1 MKIRK
6 SKARQGK
13 DRPSARA
20 YHDISPAYPGHS
32 RAKAPPRAYRGDSIG
47 VMATGFDAYGYPLV
61 QEFRLPAPFQLVPAR
76 RYGKTPRRARAVI
89 QPMKIAT
96 SASVAQRGPS
106 LPKVSVAKRKPTPNV
121 PAAPESLPR
130 KYKFCV
136 TEGENGFFARFRDPN
151 HPQHG
156 AAVEIGECNAD
167 ENGMMICE
175 VFFGRKYGASWDWS
189 GEWSGGWEGS
199 WGGGGSAGGSG
210 SGSGS
215 GGGQPDDGPTHH
227 PSEDDGPSP
236 RPSPHTQL
244 HQGPLN
250 PPRLPPNKELH
261 QGPLDPSP
269 SDPPIYAPI
278 CDDPSADKEP
288 IPQDCCVKL
297 LDDGSAQIVCAGS
310 AYDLLVVQV
319 VTMADINGT
328 PIASIQHPDLPG
340 GGARLPIC
348 EPVEE
353 DPEERIC
360 CIEEDTGMIV
370 CPRGVDFSLAGQK
383 VPLEYIEFVDD
394 GPSGKRV
401 AQLICGSIENID
413 PSMRAED
420 SVLDAM
426 YNICIELGGYK
437 FLVCERGDRPT
448 IPGDRPKI
456 PGDRPS
462 IPGDR
467 PQQPQQ
473 PEQPKPEIPRFP
485 DICCYD
491 PSTGTLVC
499 EGTPFHNLPVSVVT
513 QSEINGQ
520 IIVSVES
527 ERLPGGGARVPLCPP
542 EPEIPT
548 PMPDECC
555 VVESSAGLTLV
566 CEPGDHPYNGLDV
579 TNDAKCFDTPDGRM
593 CAVQFTD
600 ENGRVTTIEAP
611 ACPPPKEDIP
621 LAPAPDI
628 PPPPD
633 QIVPPSPAPKI
644 PPPKPK
650 PTRPVQECDP
660 ETWKKMI
667 QAPKKLTKCNQE
679 WLKMMEIFKKNPGYV
694 RPGRRYSMVMSIARG
709 SAEPGSK
716 RPGRIYGMGIPPES
730 TENSTSPQFTKKRWP
745 GLRVGQR
752 KMPR

>member
-1 MKIRK
+1 MKTRK
-6 SKARQGK
+6 SEARRRGVK
-13 DRPSARA
+13 KSRGRA
-20 YHDISPAYPGHS
+20 YHDISPQLPMH
-32 RAKAPPRAYRGDSIG
+32 AKAPRAYKGDSLG
-47 VMATGFDAYGYPLV
+47 AMATGFDAYGYPVV
-61 QEFRLPAPFQLVPAR
+61 QEFRLPAPFKLVHSR
-76 RYGKTPRRARAVI
+76 RYGKTPPRARAVI

-96 SASVAQRGPS
+96 SASVAQRNLS
-106 LPKVSVAKRKPTPNV
+106 LPKVNGAKKKPTPNV
-121 PAAPESLPR
+121 PAAPDNLPR
-130 KYKFCV
+130 RYQFCV
-136 TEGENGFFARFRDPN
+136 TEGANGFFARFRDPS

-175 VFFGRKYGASWDWS
+175 VFFGRKYGASWEWS

-215 GGGQPDDGPTHH
+215 GGEGGRPSGPIDDGPTHH

-261 QGPLDPSP
+261 QGPLEPSP

-288 IPQDCCVKL
+288 IPEDCCVKL

-328 PIASIQHPDLPG
+328 PIASVQHPDLPG

-360 CIEEDTGMIV
+360 CIEEDTGLIV
-370 CPRGVDFSLAGQK
+370 CPRGVEFPLAGQK

-394 GPSGKRV
+394 NVSGKRI
-401 AQLICGSIENID
+401 AQIICGDIQALD
-413 PSMRAED
+413 PSVRAED
-420 SVLDAM
+420 PVLEAM
-426 YNICIELGGYK
+426 YNICAELGGYK
-437 FLVCERGDRPT
+437 FLVCERGDRPS
-448 IPGDRPKI
+448 I
-456 PGDRPS
+456 PS

-467 PQQPQQ
+467 PQRPRE

-491 PSTGTLVC
+491 PSTGTLIC
-499 EGTPFHNLPVSVVT
+499 EGTPYHNLPVNVVT
-513 QSEINGQ
+513 ESEIDGR
-520 IIVSVES
+520 IIVSVQS
-527 ERLPGGGARVPLCPP
+527 DRLPGGGARVPLCPP
-542 EPEIPT
+542 SPEIPT

-566 CEPGDHPYNGLDV
+566 CEPGEHPYNGLDV
-579 TNDAKCFDTPDGRM
+579 TNNAKCFDTPDGRM
-593 CAVQFTD
+593 CAVQFTNED
-600 ENGRVTTIEAP
+600 GRVITIEAP
-611 ACPPPKEDIP
+611 ACPPPEEKIP
-621 LAPAPDI
+621 PAPSPEI
-628 PPPPD
+628 TPTPE
-633 QIVPPSPAPKI
+633 QIVTPKPAPRVPPPSP
-644 PPPKPK
+644 KPS
-650 PTRPVQECDP
+650 PTRPVTECDP
-660 ETWKKMI
+660 ETWKKMVN
-667 QAPKKLTKCNQE
+667 APKKMSKCDQK
-679 WLKMMEIFKKNPGYV
+679 WLNKLRMFKENPKYAGA
-694 RPGRRYSMVMSIARG
+694 GRRYSMVMSIARG
-709 SAEPGSK
+709 SSEPRVK
-716 RPGRIYGMGIPPES
+716 RLGRKYAMGIPPES
-730 TENSTSPQFTKKRWP
+730 TENSTSSQFTKKRGP
-745 GLRVGQR
+745 GLRGWR
-752 KMPR
+752 GIF